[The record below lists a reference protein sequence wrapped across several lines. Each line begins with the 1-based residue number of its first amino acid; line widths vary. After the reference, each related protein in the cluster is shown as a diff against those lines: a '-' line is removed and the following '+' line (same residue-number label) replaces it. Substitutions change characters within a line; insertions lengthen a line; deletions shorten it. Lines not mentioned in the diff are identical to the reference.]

1 MEALLTSHPLLVSL
15 TSSAPLLLLLL
26 FCPEEL
32 SCPKFSPKL
41 CPELLLFN
49 LWKIRRRP
57 LGFVAIGWRL
67 LDCLQIYCFLIA
79 CYHHHYSSVGR
90 DEQNERDQI
99 LAEMNKM
106 NKILAEMNKMNRPA
120 ATRPFATWSPLS
132 HLHWRTLGEAA
143 RPA

>member
-1 MEALLTSHPLLVSL
+1 MEALLTSHPLVSL
-15 TSSAPLLLLLL
+15 KSSAPLLLLLL

-79 CYHHHYSSVGR
+79 CYHLHGSEGR
-90 DEQNERDQI
+90 DEQKGQNECDQH
-99 LAEMNKM
+99 
-106 NKILAEMNKMNRPA
+106 P
-120 ATRPFATWSPLS
+120 
-132 HLHWRTLGEAA
+132 G
-143 RPA
+143 

>member
-1 MEALLTSHPLLVSL
+1 MEALLTSHPLVSL
-15 TSSAPLLLLLL
+15 TSSAPLLLLLLL

-79 CYHHHYSSVGR
+79 C
-90 DEQNERDQI
+90 
-99 LAEMNKM
+99 
-106 NKILAEMNKMNRPA
+106 
-120 ATRPFATWSPLS
+120 
-132 HLHWRTLGEAA
+132 
-143 RPA
+143 

>member
-1 MEALLTSHPLLVSL
+1 MEALLMSHPLLVSL

-57 LGFVAIGWRL
+57 LGFVAIGCRL
-67 LDCLQIYCFLIA
+67 LDCLQIDCFLIA
-79 CYHHHYSSVGR
+79 CYHHLGSEGR
-90 DEQNERDQI
+90 DEQKGQNERDQD
-99 LAEMNKM
+99 
-106 NKILAEMNKMNRPA
+106 P
-120 ATRPFATWSPLS
+120 
-132 HLHWRTLGEAA
+132 G
-143 RPA
+143 